1 MTQSTTSD
9 RLIPLYKRTD
19 LLTNLYPTW
28 NSFEVNLPASKRQ
41 ILDFINYYFIFDCS
55 KSPIGTKIN
64 YRLRKDICYAS
75 HLFSVKKVLIQK
87 HCPAIIA
94 NNAIST
100 YTRKNIFFNQTLNC
114 EDFLY
119 PLLVASCVSSA
130 SSFLHSLY
138 RQLAIQIDSMGTNK
152 FFLKLTKVSGLWKLR
167 EFYCPQCDNFSPRF
181 FSFLFSFC
189 KNFVKSVH

>member
-1 MTQSTTSD
+1 M
-9 RLIPLYKRTD
+9 
-19 LLTNLYPTW
+19 
-28 NSFEVNLPASKRQ
+28 A
-41 ILDFINYYFIFDCS
+41 
-55 KSPIGTKIN
+55 N
-64 YRLRKDICYAS
+64 YRLHQLLLIYFRLLKVSYWYQNKLSTKKRYLLRITFI
-75 HLFSVKKVLIQK
+75 FSKKSPNSLK
-87 HCPAIIA
+87 HCP
-94 NNAIST
+94 AIST

-189 KNFVKSVH
+189 INFVKLVH